1 MPKKK
6 IYILGFVLLI
16 VCVSAIAN
24 HIINSRDSS
33 IEERDIIISNV
44 ESDLNGTWGLTN
56 YFDTIIANK
65 ELAKYRLQTPTW
77 FAIILEIENDSL
89 RNFGSI
95 YRNQYPIKQSNDT
108 LTILS
113 SYVTGENWSLI
124 KEGLGLKLIQYPN
137 PENIDSTIY
146 IFRKRDDLNYF
157 TKENR
162 DFFIIDK
169 NVSNYFNIHLFEGKY
184 INKDTNQEVVFGNN
198 GHLSGIDDFDF
209 YEINNYFGTLHPYKN
224 LDVIFFMNADIGRFK
239 SYNWVFSNDELLLT
253 EFVREKIMHDG
264 ETYDGDYFVLGK
276 EKIRLKRE
284 HNK

>member
-1 MPKKK
+1 MTKKK
-6 IYILGFVLLI
+6 IYILVFTLLI

-33 IEERDIIISNV
+33 FEERDIIISNV

-89 RNFGSI
+89 ENYGSI
-95 YRNQYPIKQSNDT
+95 ETNQYPIKQSNDT

-124 KEGLGLKLIQYPN
+124 KEGLELKLIQSPN
-137 PENIDSTIY
+137 AENIDSTTY

-184 INKDTNQEVVFGNN
+184 INKDTNQEVVFGEN
-198 GHLSGIDDFDF
+198 GHLSGIGNFDL
-209 YEINNYFGTLHPYKN
+209 YEIRNYFGTLHMYHN
-224 LDVIFFMNADIGRFK
+224 LDVICFYNTKDTVRACEA
-239 SYNWVFSNDELLLT
+239 YNWVFSNDELLLT
-253 EFVREKIMHDG
+253 EFVHEKVTYNDK
-264 ETYDGDYFVLGK
+264 TYDSDYLVLGK
-276 EKIRLKRE
+276 EKIRLKKR
-284 HNK
+284 